1 MNVDHTKILTWPT
14 PTGIAAS
21 NKVSHEK
28 RINHY
33 LTTTKTLLADGTEVI
48 PNSETLNLILQGW
61 DDFGVEVVISSDS
74 YIINSNSYAV
84 KE

>member
-14 PTGIAAS
+14 PTGISAS
-21 NKVSHEK
+21 NKITKEE

-33 LTTTKTLLADGTEVI
+33 LATTKTLLANGVSVI
-48 PNSETLNLILQGW
+48 PNHETLELILQGW

-74 YIINSNSYAV
+74 YIV
-84 KE
+84 KD